1 MYASDSRRA
10 DATPVDLKSDAAGS
24 HVVES
29 SSSLMVYKVSEI
41 LAIMQTQLASMS
53 QQGDSVSN
61 DMCCHNPGERRRQ
74 E

>member
-53 QQGDSVSN
+53 Q
-61 DMCCHNPGERRRQ
+61 
-74 E
+74 